1 MGRIEFEQVTTRGG
15 DRGMSHLADG
25 EPRRKDDPL
34 FEALGDLDELS
45 SWLGV
50 VRASVREG
58 RLRREMARIQ
68 EDLLTVGAQVSTPR
82 LSQQYG
88 RLRLLEQEDLLRLE
102 SWEKKLLARTE
113 IAPRFIL
120 HGDHP
125 VAAWVDVART
135 VCRRAER
142 RVVALIRDAGMIHL
156 ALCQN
161 YINRLSDYLFVLARA
176 VTQGTAG

>member
-1 MGRIEFEQVTTRGG
+1 MGEIEFEQVTTRGG

-50 VRASVREG
+50 VRASLREE
-58 RLRREMARIQ
+58 RPRKELAAIQ
-68 EDLLTVGAQVSTPR
+68 QDLLTVGAQVSTPR
-82 LSQQYG
+82 LSPQYA
-88 RLRLLEQEDLLRLE
+88 RLRRLE
-102 SWEKKLLARTE
+102 EKALRRLEGWEKKLLARTE
-113 IAPRFIL
+113 IAPRFVL
-120 HGDHP
+120 PGDHL
-125 VAAWVDVART
+125 VAAWVDVGRT

-142 RVVALIRDAGMIHL
+142 RVVGLIRDAGMIHL

-161 YINRLSDYLFVLARA
+161 YVNRLSDYLFVLARA
-176 VTQGTAG
+176 VTQKIVR